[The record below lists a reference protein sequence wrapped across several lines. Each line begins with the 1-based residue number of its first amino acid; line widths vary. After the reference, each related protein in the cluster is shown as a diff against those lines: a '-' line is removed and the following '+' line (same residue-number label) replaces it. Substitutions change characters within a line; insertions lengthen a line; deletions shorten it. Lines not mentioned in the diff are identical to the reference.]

1 MKNHALAR
9 TTELYGGRR
18 DEISLDEVERI
29 VI

>member
-9 TTELYGGRR
+9 TTELYGGQR